1 MFSSKFIILCGI
13 ILNAADALEFRTSSS
28 ASVEVV
34 DDAPKPTDEVDSSN
48 NEDTNTAGEDDG
60 SSCCWCSRSTP
71 EKKKAK
77 TVTKQQSKPSEP
89 KSGTSGP
96 GTSVPKKSP
105 KMQKTKTVDQQQR
118 QNPGAVNTDSTTS
131 DVLRRGEGRES
142 SGTSES
148 NPPMVDMAVREA
160 FITYTSSSDEDE
172 SCSVGEVELPDF
184 SQEFIPE
191 FIKAPL
197 SDKESAALSSFS
209 GEVKQRVEELKKLL
223 PNSFEDFGKAFNTKA
238 KKNEVARKVEEAF
251 DAVRLLLLEGEYI
264 LKLRYRSA
272 HASRDA
278 HEDSSVTKEEF
289 NDFRKTVK
297 QRVRS
302 SMNEANKSLQLKAD
316 FIHDYQPE
324 EGSDAG
330 VDDPFSFIADTRNFR
345 NLIKTPGG
353 DASGK
358 EILKGK
364 FSSMAD
370 LVVQD
375 GPAEKRI
382 VNQWIKNLEL
392 PGRGEYID
400 ADFLAKM
407 LSDEKKKDVL
417 LSGGDGV
424 FLPVLPQMEQE
435 LQKKLSEVQEGTE
448 DDLLKTLSSFF
459 GPDLI
464 KFIIPDSKS
473 ALNSIRVLL
482 EEFIVT
488 RDELLQLKHFEVGVH
503 IVRRF
508 ISQVLEHVK
517 KAIAQ
522 KLLDTDMTAIQL
534 NLPKNIMHA
543 LQGIMRR
550 FEEIAADPE
559 NAVHVISETLVE
571 YKGGDADQKAKRLF
585 SFLQKSTTVSAGK

>member
-238 KKNEVARKVEEAF
+238 KKK
-251 DAVRLLLLEGEYI
+251 
-264 LKLRYRSA
+264 RSCEK
-272 HASRDA
+272 SR
-278 HEDSSVTKEEF
+278 
-289 NDFRKTVK
+289 R
-297 QRVRS
+297 
-302 SMNEANKSLQLKAD
+302 
-316 FIHDYQPE
+316 
-324 EGSDAG
+324 G
-330 VDDPFSFIADTRNFR
+330 V
-345 NLIKTPGG
+345 
-353 DASGK
+353 
-358 EILKGK
+358 
-364 FSSMAD
+364 
-370 LVVQD
+370 
-375 GPAEKRI
+375 
-382 VNQWIKNLEL
+382 
-392 PGRGEYID
+392 
-400 ADFLAKM
+400 
-407 LSDEKKKDVL
+407 
-417 LSGGDGV
+417 
-424 FLPVLPQMEQE
+424 
-435 LQKKLSEVQEGTE
+435 
-448 DDLLKTLSSFF
+448 
-459 GPDLI
+459 
-464 KFIIPDSKS
+464 
-473 ALNSIRVLL
+473 
-482 EEFIVT
+482 
-488 RDELLQLKHFEVGVH
+488 
-503 IVRRF
+503 
-508 ISQVLEHVK
+508 
-517 KAIAQ
+517 
-522 KLLDTDMTAIQL
+522 
-534 NLPKNIMHA
+534 
-543 LQGIMRR
+543 
-550 FEEIAADPE
+550 
-559 NAVHVISETLVE
+559 
-571 YKGGDADQKAKRLF
+571 
-585 SFLQKSTTVSAGK
+585 